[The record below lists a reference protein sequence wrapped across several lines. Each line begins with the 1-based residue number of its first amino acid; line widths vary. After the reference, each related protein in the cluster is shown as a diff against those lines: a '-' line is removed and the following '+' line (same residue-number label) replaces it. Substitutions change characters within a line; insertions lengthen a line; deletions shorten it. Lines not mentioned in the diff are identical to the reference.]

1 LGTQLDYD
9 GFSISEVVIVVNLT
23 DSAKNEIARLIKE
36 NQLEQSFLRMGVRG
50 GGCSGLSY
58 TLGFDKEV
66 SDYDHTF
73 DFENG
78 VKVAVDMKSMLY
90 LKGTEVDYTTD
101 LLGGGFKFNNPNAR
115 KSCGC
120 GSSFQP

>member
-1 LGTQLDYD
+1 MVTLTDAAK
-9 GFSISEVVIVVNLT
+9 SEV
-23 DSAKNEIARLIKE
+23 ARLIKE
-36 NQLEQSFLRMGVRG
+36 NSLEDSVLRMGVRG

-58 TLGFDKEV
+58 TLGFDKDTT
-66 SDYDHTF
+66 DYDHLIE
-73 DFENG
+73 FESG
-78 VKVAVDMKSMLY
+78 VKVAVDMKSALY
-90 LKGTEVDYTTD
+90 LKGTEVDFTTD

>member
-1 LGTQLDYD
+1 MVTLTETAK
-9 GFSISEVVIVVNLT
+9 SEV
-23 DSAKNEIARLIKE
+23 ARLIKE
-36 NQLEQSFLRMGVRG
+36 NNLEDSVLRMGVRG

-58 TLGFDKEV
+58 TLGFDKDTT
-66 SDYDHTF
+66 DYDHLVE
-73 DFENG
+73 FESG
-78 VKVAVDMKSMLY
+78 VKVAVDMKSALY
-90 LKGTEVDYTTD
+90 LKGTEVDFTTD

>member
-1 LGTQLDYD
+1 MGTLTEAAK
-9 GFSISEVVIVVNLT
+9 SEF
-23 DSAKNEIARLIKE
+23 ARLIKE
-36 NQLEQSFLRMGVRG
+36 NNLEVSVLSKGVRG

-58 TLGFDKEV
+58 TLGFDKDTT
-66 SDYDHTF
+66 DYDHLVE
-73 DFENG
+73 FESG
-78 VKVAVDMKSMLY
+78 VKVAVDMKSALY
-90 LKGTEVDYTTD
+90 LKGTEVDFTTD

>member
-1 LGTQLDYD
+1 M
-9 GFSISEVVIVVNLT
+9 VNLT
-23 DSAKNEIARLIKE
+23 DAARTEVSRLIKE
-36 NQLEQSFLRMGVRG
+36 NSLEDSVLRMGVRG

-58 TLGFDKEV
+58 TLGFDKDT
-66 SDYDHTF
+66 SDYDHL
-73 DFENG
+73 FEFEGG

-90 LKGTEVDYTTD
+90 LKGTEVDFTTD

>member
-1 LGTQLDYD
+1 MVTLTENAKK
-9 GFSISEVVIVVNLT
+9 EV
-23 DSAKNEIARLIKE
+23 ARLLKE
-36 NQLEQSFLRMGVRG
+36 NELDGSVLRMGVRG

-58 TLGFDKEV
+58 TLGFDKET
-66 SDYDHTF
+66 SEYDHI
-73 DFENG
+73 FEFSDDG
-78 VKVAVDMKSMLY
+78 IKVAVDMKSMLY
-90 LKGTEVDYTTD
+90 LKGTEVDFTHD

>member
-1 LGTQLDYD
+1 MVT
-9 GFSISEVVIVVNLT
+9 LT
-23 DSAKNEIARLIKE
+23 EAAKEQVARLIKE
-36 NQLEQSFLRMGVRG
+36 NNMEDSVLRMGVRG

-58 TLGFDKEV
+58 TLGFDKDKSE
-66 SDYDHTF
+66 YDHLIEF
-73 DFENG
+73 DG
-78 VKVAVDMKSMLY
+78 GIKVAVDMKSMLY
-90 LKGTEVDYTTD
+90 LKGTELDYTTD

>member
-1 LGTQLDYD
+1 MV
-9 GFSISEVVIVVNLT
+9 SLT
-23 DSAKNEIARLIKE
+23 DAAKKEVTRLLGE
-36 NQLEQSFLRMGVRG
+36 HDDLNGSVLRMGVRG

-58 TLGFDKEV
+58 TLGFDKET
-66 SDYDHTF
+66 SEYDHIIEF
-73 DFENG
+73 DN
-78 VKVAVDMKSMLY
+78 VKVVVDMKSALY
-90 LKGTEVDYTTD
+90 LKGTEVDYTHD

>member
-1 LGTQLDYD
+1 MVHLTEAAK
-9 GFSISEVVIVVNLT
+9 SEV
-23 DSAKNEIARLIKE
+23 SRLIKE
-36 NQLEQSFLRMGVRG
+36 NSLEDSVLRMGVRG

-58 TLGFDKEV
+58 TLGFDKDT
-66 SDYDHTF
+66 SDYDHLF
-73 DFENG
+73 DFEGG
-78 VKVAVDMKSMLY
+78 VKVAIDMKSMLY
-90 LKGTEVDYTTD
+90 LKGTEVDFTTD

>member
-1 LGTQLDYD
+1 MIT
-9 GFSISEVVIVVNLT
+9 VT
-23 DSAKNEIARLIKE
+23 DAAKNEVKRLIGE
-36 NQLEQSFLRMGVRG
+36 HELNDSVLRMGVRG

-66 SDYDHTF
+66 SEYDKLIEL
-73 DFENG
+73 DEG
-78 VKVAVDMKSMLY
+78 VKVAVDMKSYLY
-90 LKGTEVDYTTD
+90 LKGTELDFTTD

-120 GSSFQP
+120 GSSFQV

>member
-1 LGTQLDYD
+1 MVTLTDAAK
-9 GFSISEVVIVVNLT
+9 SEV
-23 DSAKNEIARLIKE
+23 SRLIRE
-36 NQLEQSFLRMGVRG
+36 NQLEDSVLRMGVRG

-58 TLGFDKEV
+58 TLGFDKDISE
-66 SDYDHTF
+66 YDHLIEF
-73 DFENG
+73 GEG

-90 LKGTEVDYTTD
+90 LKGTEVDFTTD

>member
-1 LGTQLDYD
+1 MVILTDAAK
-9 GFSISEVVIVVNLT
+9 SEV
-23 DSAKNEIARLIKE
+23 ARLIKE
-36 NQLEQSFLRMGVRG
+36 NSLDDSVLRMGVRG

-58 TLGFDKEV
+58 TLGFDKDV
-66 SDYDHTF
+66 SDYDHI
-73 DFENG
+73 FEFEEG

-90 LKGTEVDYTTD
+90 LKGTEVDFTTD

>member
-1 LGTQLDYD
+1 MVTLTDAAK
-9 GFSISEVVIVVNLT
+9 SEV
-23 DSAKNEIARLIKE
+23 ARLIKE
-36 NQLEQSFLRMGVRG
+36 NQLEDSVLRMGVRG

-58 TLGFDKEV
+58 TLGFDKDTT
-66 SDYDHTF
+66 DYDHLIE
-73 DFENG
+73 FESG
-78 VKVAVDMKSMLY
+78 VKVAVDMKSALY
-90 LKGTEVDYTTD
+90 LKGTEVDFTTD

>member
-1 LGTQLDYD
+1 MVHLTEAAQA
-9 GFSISEVVIVVNLT
+9 EV
-23 DSAKNEIARLIKE
+23 SRLIKE
-36 NQLEQSFLRMGVRG
+36 NALEDSVLRMGVRG

-58 TLGFDKEV
+58 TLGFDKDT
-66 SDYDHTF
+66 SDYDHLF
-73 DFENG
+73 DFEGG
-78 VKVAVDMKSMLY
+78 VKVAIDMKSMLY
-90 LKGTEVDYTTD
+90 LKGTEVDFTTD

>member
-1 LGTQLDYD
+1 MINVTEAAK
-9 GFSISEVVIVVNLT
+9 SEV
-23 DSAKNEIARLIKE
+23 ERLIKE
-36 NQLEQSFLRMGVRG
+36 HELNESVLRMGVRG

-66 SDYDHTF
+66 SDYDTVI
-73 DFENG
+73 ELSEG
-78 VKVAVDMKSMLY
+78 VKVAIDMKSYLY
-90 LKGTEVDYTTD
+90 LKGTELDFTKD

-120 GSSFQP
+120 GSSFQV

>member
-1 LGTQLDYD
+1 M
-9 GFSISEVVIVVNLT
+9 VNLT
-23 DSAKNEIARLIKE
+23 DSAKSEIARLIKE

-78 VKVAVDMKSMLY
+78 VRVAVDMKSMLY

>member
-1 LGTQLDYD
+1 M
-9 GFSISEVVIVVNLT
+9 VNLT
-23 DSAKNEIARLIKE
+23 DSAKNEIARLIQE

>member
-1 LGTQLDYD
+1 MVT
-9 GFSISEVVIVVNLT
+9 LT
-23 DSAKNEIARLIKE
+23 DAAKKQVAQLIKE
-36 NQLEQSFLRMGVRG
+36 NNLEDSVLRMGVRG

-58 TLGFDKEV
+58 TLGFDKDTT
-66 SDYDHTF
+66 DYEHLIEF
-73 DFENG
+73 DGG
-78 VKVAVDMKSMLY
+78 VKVAVDMKSALY